1 MKVGRVFRR
10 GNLFLTSAFYGLIAI
25 VISFVVGALFYYV
38 LKEDTRQNK
47 RKQIEEVGSQII
59 NFIIYIWIG
68 KIILKFPT
76 FIKDP
81 MAVLPYPSDSKA
93 FYFATICIFIHIYL
107 KFRNKQEEKFQLL
120 QTFLPIFIVSQ
131 FTYEFMQI
139 VFFEMKPNWLLLI
152 FYACLIFLYM
162 ILNNKLSERK
172 IQLTIL
178 TFLLMGNSL
187 LAIFTRTYVFGYPLH
202 AIYFVLM
209 FIWMLAFIII
219 NNKRLVQQ

>member
-59 NFIIYIWIG
+59 NFIMYIWIG
-68 KIILKFPT
+68 KIILKNPP